1 MGFMRK
7 EICCGGFFH
16 RPFFRIPVLIA
27 ILLLIGG
34 SIMST
39 DAFAGKKE
47 EVAIFGGGCFWCMEP
62 PFEQQDGVI
71 DVVAGY
77 SGGTMENPDYQQVS
91 SGQTDH
97 LEAVKVTY
105 DPEKVSYG
113 ELVEIFWR
121 QIDPTDEGGQFADR
135 GNHYKTAIFY
145 SNEHQHQIAMESKK
159 ALEASG
165 IFSQPIVTRIL
176 PATPFYPAEEYH
188 QDYYVKNVLHYNA
201 YKKGS
206 GRAGF
211 IEKNWQGKEF
221 SAKEYNKPSDAQI
234 RDKLT
239 RMQYE
244 VTQKD
249 GTEPPFNNAYW
260 DNKNEGIYVDIVTA
274 EPLFSSTDKFDSGT
288 GWPSFTKPLVPENII
303 ERVDRKL
310 LATRTEVRSKKGDS
324 HLGHVFPDGP
334 QPTGLRYCLNS
345 AALRF
350 IPVDELEQEG
360 YGEFLSL
367 FKN

>member
-1 MGFMRK
+1 
-7 EICCGGFFH
+7 
-16 RPFFRIPVLIA
+16 
-27 ILLLIGG
+27 
-34 SIMST
+34 MST
-39 DAFAGKKE
+39 NTLAGKKQ

-62 PFEQQDGVI
+62 PYEQLDGVI

-77 SGGTMENPDYQQVS
+77 SGGTSANPDYQQVS

-105 DPEKVSYG
+105 DPEKVSYR

-121 QIDPTDEGGQFADR
+121 QIDPTDDGGQFADR
-135 GNHYKTAIFY
+135 GNHYRTAIFY
-145 SNEHQHQIAMESKK
+145 SNEHQRQTAEESKEFLK
-159 ALEASG
+159 ASG
-165 IFSQPIVTRIL
+165 MFTQPIVTRIL
-176 PATPFYPAEEYH
+176 PATAFYPAEEYH
-188 QDYYVKNVLHYNA
+188 QNYHVKNVLHYNA

-206 GRAGF
+206 GRAAF

-221 SAKEYNKPSDAQI
+221 VQNGYNKPSDAEI

-260 DNKNEGIYVDIVTA
+260 DNKNKGIYVDIVTG
-274 EPLFSSTDKFDSGT
+274 EPLFSSRDKFDSGT
-288 GWPSFTKPLVPENII
+288 GWPSFTKPLDPKNII

-310 LATRTEVRSKKGDS
+310 LATRTEVRSKHGDS

-334 QPTGLRYCLNS
+334 QPTGSRYCINS

-350 IPVDELEQEG
+350 IPIDELEQEG
-360 YGEFLSL
+360 YGEYLSL
-367 FKN
+367 FE